1 MSAFPALGFDPA
13 PGDLSLLEGFVDN
26 LSSGADG
33 VDDALT
39 VLDGA
44 DETTWSGL
52 AADAFRA
59 NQSEEFR
66 PRLVDSGR
74 ALRSSHTTLSTWV
87 SELTEFQ
94 RRARVLEDDAAEARA
109 AVNRSE
115 GARED
120 ADSTADGATP
130 DPDAVRDAE
139 RALSLAQGDL
149 ASILA
154 EARRLQ
160 ESVSQRA
167 AEIARLLE
175 SARDE
180 IGQYAGN
187 WFSNTWDDAVDLA
200 DKFMEYVVPILEDIL
215 RAALP
220 IISLLSFV
228 FPALAPIAL
237 GMAVALVVID
247 GLQALTGRGTWGD
260 FAIGVAGLALGFAAS
275 GLSGV
280 LGNGAS
286 VLRINIP
293 TIGPGLAT
301 AGGGAMTGGVVTVAS
316 LSISTGAL
324 AGNTYWAA
332 TTANDMYSGGKDFL
346 ESIGGPWSNLVER
359 GRNLASG
366 EGPRTD
372 EEKW

>member
-1 MSAFPALGFDPA
+1 MNAFPALGFDPA

-87 SELTEFQ
+87 SELAEFQ

-160 ESVSQRA
+160 EAVSQRA

-237 GMAVALVVID
+237 GISVALVVID

-324 AGNTYWAA
+324 AGSTYWAA
-332 TTANDMYSGGKDFL
+332 TTANDVYSGGKDFL
-346 ESIGGPWSNLVER
+346 ESISGPWTNLVER
-359 GRNLASG
+359 GRNLVAG

-372 EEKW
+372 EERW

>member
-316 LSISTGAL
+316 LSISTGAI

>member
-87 SELTEFQ
+87 SELAEFQ

-115 GARED
+115 GARDD
-120 ADSTADGATP
+120 ADSAADGATP
-130 DPDAVRDAE
+130 DPNAVRDAE

-160 ESVSQRA
+160 EAVSQRA
-167 AEIARLLE
+167 AEIARMLE

-237 GMAVALVVID
+237 GISVALVVID

-260 FAIGVAGLALGFAAS
+260 FAVGVAGLALGFAAS

-346 ESIGGPWSNLVER
+346 ESIGGPWTNLVER
-359 GRNLASG
+359 GRNLVAG

-372 EEKW
+372 EERW

>member
-44 DETTWSGL
+44 NETTWSGL

-316 LSISTGAL
+316 LSISTGAI

>member
-94 RRARVLEDDAAEARA
+94 RRARVLEDAAAEARA

-316 LSISTGAL
+316 LSISTGAI

>member
-187 WFSNTWDDAVDLA
+187 LFSNTWDDAVDLA

-316 LSISTGAL
+316 LSISTGAI